1 MFVVV
6 MQTCL
11 EVESVRNNRSCKKE
25 AIATPILTYFL
36 QIVFIHLLPNMHLS
50 SSCAQDFMTHLLL
63 SCMQLAA
70 MDLATQNSGSSQ
82 ELHTSSLVRVMAWT
96 KLPFLRTP
104 YQPIGLYISISMM
117 TRADF

>member
-11 EVESVRNNRSCKKE
+11 EVESVRNRWCKKE
-25 AIATPILTYFL
+25 AIATHMYLL
-36 QIVFIHLLPNMHLS
+36 SSNSLIHLLPNMHL

-82 ELHTSSLVRVMAWT
+82 ELHTTSLSES
-96 KLPFLRTP
+96 
-104 YQPIGLYISISMM
+104 IGL
-117 TRADF
+117 D